1 MTRESVCVVTG
12 ADRDCLQHVQTDSR
26 ANVMSSPMGTGVITQ
41 GVEWP
46 GHKGD
51 TYAHQGPR
59 LGMCGTVTA
68 FLCMS

>member
-1 MTRESVCVVTG
+1 MITG
-12 ADRDCLQHVQTDSR
+12 TDRDYCLQHVQTDSK
-26 ANVMSSPMGTGVITQ
+26 AIVMSSRMGVITH

-51 TYAHQGPR
+51 TYAHLGLR

-68 FLCMS
+68 FLCMSLMA